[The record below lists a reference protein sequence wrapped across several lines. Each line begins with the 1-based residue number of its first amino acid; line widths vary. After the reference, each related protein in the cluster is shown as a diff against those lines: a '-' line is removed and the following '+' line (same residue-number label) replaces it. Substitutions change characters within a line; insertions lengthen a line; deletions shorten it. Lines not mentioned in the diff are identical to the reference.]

1 MTEERVS
8 WVCVEFFSEVSAV
21 ENFTW
26 WSPTIVFF
34 GKNTIPQ
41 IADQLA
47 AVKAKSVLLVYGGKA
62 IFKNGVYLQVTEALT
77 KKGISFPELGG
88 VKSNPT
94 IDKVREGVAR
104 VKASPVDA
112 VVPVG
117 GGSVFDTAKTI
128 AAGAFYKGD
137 PWDFFERKTPDLQ
150 RALPI
155 FGVLTASATA
165 TEVNNIAVVSNPE
178 KEAKTSFNS
187 PFIFPRIS
195 IIDPSVQVSLPE
207 EQTVNGGIDII
218 THAMERLF
226 DGATGV
232 GLIDAQGYAI
242 AKSMMELIPELR
254 VNPENYE
261 ARAQYAWA
269 ASLAHNGSLSCGRGG
284 RGDFSSHK
292 LGHSLS
298 LLFGVPHG
306 ASLAVM
312 MPAWARYL
320 YEDNPTPFARFA
332 EAVFGVDG
340 GSEEGRALEGIE
352 RLESFYRS
360 IGAPTTLRELKVGES
375 DIERVAQNAAAFA
388 PFGALKS
395 LTADDILEIYKLA
408 Y

>member
-1 MTEERVS
+1 M
-8 WVCVEFFSEVSAV
+8 

-26 WSPTIVFF
+26 WNPTIVIF
-34 GKNTIPQ
+34 GKDTIPL

-47 AVKAKSVLLVYGGKA
+47 AIKAKSVLLVYGGKA

-77 KKGISFPELGG
+77 KKGIAFPELGG
-88 VKSNPT
+88 VKPNPA

-137 PWDFFERKTPDLQ
+137 PWDFFEGKASELR

-165 TEVNNIAVVSNPE
+165 SEVNNIAVVSNPE

-187 PFIFPRIS
+187 PFIFPRVS
-195 IIDPSVQVSLPE
+195 IIDPSAQLSLPE
-207 EQTVNGGIDII
+207 EQTVNGGVDIMAH
-218 THAMERLF
+218 TMERLF
-226 DGATGV
+226 DGAKGV
-232 GLIDAQGYAI
+232 DLMDAQGYAI
-242 AKSMMELIPELR
+242 VKSMIELIPELR
-254 VNPENYE
+254 MNPENYE

-269 ASLAHNGSLSCGRGG
+269 ASLGHNGSLSCGRGAK
-284 RGDFSSHK
+284 GDFSSNK
-292 LGHSLS
+292 LGHTLS

-320 YEDNPTPFARFA
+320 YKDNPRPFARFA
-332 EAVFGVDG
+332 EAVFDIRG
-340 GSEEGRALEGIE
+340 GDEEERALEGIE
-352 RLESFYRS
+352 RLESFFRS
-360 IGAPTTLRELKVGES
+360 IGAPTTLRELKIGET
-375 DIERVAQNAAAFA
+375 DIEPIAQNAAAFA
-388 PFGALKS
+388 PFGVLKS